1 MTSLQR
7 KERPMIFSGSSVR
20 GILVDRKWATRR
32 VVKGAAAKWLID
44 HSPEWVASKAN
55 ELCPYGQV
63 GDLLWVRENFWQA
76 GAWSAS
82 YPEGDVDTWL
92 GSDRLH
98 FAADG
103 EPPNEPNRHYP
114 NGLRNGSFAAADPH
128 RIWRSRP
135 SIHMPRWAS
144 RILLEITD
152 VRVERLQAITEEQAK
167 AEGLR
172 WHSLYQ
178 QWGGVESHP
187 ASRPECPQWRW
198 YENPI
203 TALSQLWESIN
214 GAGSWDAN
222 PWVWVVEF
230 KRIQP

>member
-1 MTSLQR
+1 MNAILR
-7 KERPMIFSGSSVR
+7 RERSIIFSGSSVR
-20 GILVDRKWATRR
+20 GILDDRKWATRR

-44 HSPEWVASKAN
+44 QSPEWVASKAN

-82 YPEGDVDTWL
+82 YPEGDFDTWL
-92 GSDRLH
+92 GSKRIH

-152 VRVERLQAITEEQAK
+152 VRVERLQDITYEQAR
-167 AEGLR
+167 AEGYPADR
-172 WHSLYQ
+172 ERET
-178 QWGGVESHP
+178 GGSDMDVWLWFRSH
-187 ASRPECPQWRW
+187 
-198 YENPI
+198 
-203 TALSQLWESIN
+203 WEEIN
-214 GAGSWDAN
+214 GAGSYSAN
-222 PWVWVVEF
+222 PMVWVVEF
-230 KRIQP
+230 RRIQP

>member
-1 MTSLQR
+1 MTALQR
-7 KERPMIFSGSSVR
+7 KERQIIFSGSSVR
-20 GILVDRKWATRR
+20 GILADRKWATRR
-32 VVKGAAAKWLID
+32 ELKPRALQLINWGAEAQECHYLPSDDPIHPND
-44 HSPEWVASKAN
+44 ASYYAQF
-55 ELCPYGQV
+55 CPYGQV

-82 YPEGDVDTWL
+82 YPEGDFDTWL
-92 GSDRLH
+92 GSKRIH

-152 VRVERLQAITEEQAK
+152 VRVERLQDISSDQAR
-167 AEGLR
+167 AEGYPADR
-172 WHSLYQ
+172 ERET
-178 QWGGVESHP
+178 GGSDMDVWLWFRSH
-187 ASRPECPQWRW
+187 
-198 YENPI
+198 
-203 TALSQLWESIN
+203 WEEIN
-214 GAGSWDAN
+214 GSGSYSAN
-222 PWVWVVEF
+222 PMVWVVEF
-230 KRIQP
+230 RRIQP